1 MLDARRICATLLL
14 STAVL
19 APGAALAFSS
29 DTLAGTWSGTW
40 KNLKFKGVGGPFT
53 IVISAPDANTIVVD
67 ASGANFGC
75 GALGAP
81 VTLVKGVD
89 WTDTGGTKTFDTI
102 TLTYVEATR
111 TLTGTG
117 SNCHGTWTAKAK
129 LKKTLKKLK
138 GSTVTTLSGTSKKAP
153 SKIRAT
159 RS

>member
-1 MLDARRICATLLL
+1 MSIGRRAFAALLL
-14 STAVL
+14 LGAL
-19 APGAALAFSS
+19 APGAARAFSS

-53 IVISAPDANTIVVD
+53 IVITAPDANTIVVD

-75 GALGAP
+75 GALVAP

-89 WTDTGGTKTFDTI
+89 WNDGGGTKAFDTI
-102 TLTYVEATR
+102 TLTYDEAKR

-117 SNCHGTWTAKAK
+117 GNCHGTWTARLK
-129 LKKTLKKLK
+129 LKRSLKKGK
-138 GSTVTTLSGTSKKAP
+138 GRSVTTLFGGGKAP
-153 SKIRAT
+153 SKVRAT